1 MTAAEAARLRVYDHV
16 PGGRR
21 GAGADLYLASER
33 VIVRELIRQRVE
45 AEVAAYNAKPATVF
59 AGLIQPTQSE
69 QVLNGYRL
77 ERKRPLDAE
86 AQVQVAWQQFEKRGF
101 ILLFDDR
108 QVESLDEMLTLT
120 GDNTTVFLR
129 LVPLVGG

>member
-1 MTAAEAARLRVYDHV
+1 MAAGATRLRVYDHV

-21 GAGADLYLASER
+21 SVGADLYLASER
-33 VIVRELIRQRVE
+33 VTVRELIRQRVE
-45 AEVAAYNAKPATVF
+45 AEVAAYNAGPATIF
-59 AGLIQPTQSE
+59 AGLVQPTQSE
-69 QVLNGYRL
+69 RVLNGYRL

-86 AQVQVAWQQFEKRGF
+86 AQVEVAWRQFEKRGF